1 MARKNNLKNTEA
13 TRFGNGLSA
22 VENGRKGGYAT
33 AEANRQRKT
42 ARELA
47 QKINGSLIDPKN
59 KKLIQSLKTMGL
71 EDSEMFNAAILVG
84 AVFNAAAN
92 GDMKAYEKW
101 LDLVGE
107 SRAAKESNDKLDALI
122 EAVKRV

>member
-1 MARKNNLKNTEA
+1 M
-13 TRFGNGLSA
+13 LSDFS
-22 VENGRKGGYAT
+22 RP
-33 AEANRQRKT
+33 R
-42 ARELA
+42 
-47 QKINGSLIDPKN
+47 
-59 KKLIQSLKTMGL
+59 LIQSLKTMGL

-107 SRAAKESNDKLDALI
+107 SRAAKESNDRLDALI
-122 EAVKRV
+122 EAVKKV